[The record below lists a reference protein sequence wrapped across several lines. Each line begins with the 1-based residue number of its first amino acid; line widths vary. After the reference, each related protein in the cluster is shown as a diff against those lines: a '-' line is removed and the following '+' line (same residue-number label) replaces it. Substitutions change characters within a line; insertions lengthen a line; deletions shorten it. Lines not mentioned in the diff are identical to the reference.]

1 MAQIGVEGATLTRF
15 HLWRLLRTI
24 PAVASRA
31 SRKTRGKG
39 RRAAA
44 AHALPSPISP
54 ESAASREQF
63 VAETRSYF
71 ALLTRPLLDL
81 RTPRTGGR
89 EFALKYSR
97 MVDAIMALLYQRAL
111 DEHGLAT
118 DEADIAVMA
127 LGGYGRSEMAPYSDV
142 DLFVTCGHKTP
153 LVEATAAA
161 FIRYMWDIG
170 FELGHAVESLI
181 EADEAVTRDMDMKT
195 SLIESRWVCGSKR
208 VARAFEKRVSL
219 LRRNDREEF
228 LRRKISDALA
238 RHDKFGHS
246 FQLIEPEVKMSPG
259 GLRDYQTL
267 VWLGSVGRLPHG
279 LMALRRK
286 GLLLPGERR
295 ELEEAYDFL
304 LRVRAEMHVNTKSKQ
319 DTLTVATQQEI
330 AKQLGYTAR
339 GDHLPVEE
347 FMREYYRH
355 TRIIYRITRDCIESL
370 DFGRQ
375 VGVLVGQGSIARHD
389 NRLSVPLRPKQL
401 TEQPLY
407 IFEKQKQ
414 TGQKL
419 DRGLR
424 RRLELAHAELT
435 GAPVLRRM
443 RRAFPPL
450 LDDDHNVARVVRSLH
465 ETRFLM
471 RIIPE
476 YDQLTCLKRY
486 DLYHHFTVDEH
497 SFKVL
502 EFLAELGSSE
512 AAQRDPT
519 APDAPATK
527 AGDSLVRLYSE
538 LPEKRALFLAALLHD
553 VGKIEGHDHAV
564 RGAVLSRTILER
576 MELSIE
582 EIEFVCFLV
591 ENHLLLSHFSQRR
604 DPSDI
609 GTITAF
615 CDRIRT
621 RQRLKYLT
629 LLTYAD
635 YRATSPLVWNEW
647 KRTLLW
653 ELYVRAYDFMARRE
667 KQPREVYQQHKE
679 RLLEAFAEGEERK
692 RALQHLDLLPGGYL
706 LTTSADLVRDHIRMI
721 AQLENEPIVVG
732 HRYSGTAHEITF
744 CTQDKPYRLSELC
757 GVLAIND
764 FTILNAFAFTR
775 KDGKVVDVF
784 ITEPVDRGDLMAP
797 EETLLRIERL
807 RNDLKDVFAGKLDL
821 DAATRRH
828 AQRWRRVTKAAIPHT
843 TQVKFENDTSDEY
856 TIIDVFAADRPGLL
870 YAITRTLSELGLS
883 IARAKIS
890 TEATKAIDSFY
901 VRDADGKKLTEGAK
915 LAEARDKLEDAI
927 SSWTAGK

>member
-1 MAQIGVEGATLTRF
+1 M
-15 HLWRLLRTI
+15 
-24 PAVASRA
+24 ASRTPRK
-31 SRKTRGKG
+31 SRSKG
-39 RRAAA
+39 RRATA

-54 ESAASREQF
+54 ETAASREQF
-63 VAETRSYF
+63 VAEARSYYS
-71 ALLTRPLLDL
+71 LLTRPLIDM
-81 RTPRTGGR
+81 RTAKTGGR
-89 EFALKYSR
+89 EFALKYTR
-97 MVDAIMALLYQRAL
+97 MVDTIMALLFQRAV
-111 DEHGLAT
+111 DEHGLAME
-118 DEADIAVMA
+118 DADIAVMA
-127 LGGYGRSEMAPYSDV
+127 LGGYGRSEMAPFSDV
-142 DLFVTCGHKTP
+142 DLFITCGRKSP
-153 LVEATAAA
+153 VIEAIAST
-161 FIRYMWDIG
+161 FIRYMWDLG

-208 VARAFEKRVSL
+208 VARAFEKRVGL
-219 LRRNDREEF
+219 LRRSDREEF

-238 RHDKFGHS
+238 RHDKYDRS
-246 FQLIEPEVKMSPG
+246 FQLIEPEVKLSPG

-295 ELEEAYDFL
+295 ELEDAYDFL
-304 LRVRAEMHVNTKSKQ
+304 LRVRAEMHLHMKSRQ
-319 DTLTVATQQEI
+319 DTLTVAVQQEV
-330 AKQLGYTAR
+330 AKPLGYTAR
-339 GDHLPVEE
+339 GDHLAVEF

-355 TRIIYRITRDCIESL
+355 TRTIYRITRDCIESL
-370 DFGRQ
+370 DSGRQ
-375 VGVLVGQGSIARHD
+375 VGVLVGQGTATRD
-389 NRLSVPLRPKQL
+389 ANRLNVPLRPKQL
-401 TEQPLY
+401 RDHPLY
-407 IFEKQKQ
+407 IFEKQKA

-424 RRLELAHAELT
+424 RRLELAQADLT
-435 GAPVLRRM
+435 GAAVLQRM
-443 RRAFPPL
+443 RREFPPL
-450 LDDDHNVARVVRSLH
+450 VDDDRNTVRVVRSLH

-502 EFLAELGSSE
+502 ENLAGLGNSNVAE
-512 AAQRDPT
+512 A
-519 APDAPATK
+519 APATP

-538 LPEKRALFLAALLHD
+538 LPEKRVLFLAALLHD

-564 RGAVLSRTILER
+564 RGAILSRTILER
-576 MELSIE
+576 MELPIDQ
-582 EIEFVCFLV
+582 IEFVCFLV
-591 ENHLLLSHFSQRR
+591 ENHLVMSHFSQRR
-604 DPSDI
+604 DPSDL

-679 RLLEAFAEGEERK
+679 RLLESFPAGDERA
-692 RALQHLDLLPGGYL
+692 RALEHLDLLPGGYL
-706 LTTSADLVRDHIRMI
+706 LTMTADLVRDHIDMI
-721 AQLENEPIVVG
+721 AQLANEPIVVG
-732 HRYSGTAHEITF
+732 HRYNGSAHEITF

-764 FTILNAFAFTR
+764 FTIMNAFAFTR

-784 ITEPVDRGDLMAP
+784 VTQPVDRGDLMTP
-797 EETLLRIERL
+797 DETLLRVERL
-807 RNDLKDVFAGKLDL
+807 RTDLKNVFSGKLDL
-821 DAATRRH
+821 DAATKRH
-828 AQRWRRVTKAAIPHT
+828 AQRWRRVTRTAIPYA

-856 TIIDVFAADRPGLL
+856 TIIDVFASDRPGLL
-870 YAITRTLSELGLS
+870 YTITRTLSELGLS

-901 VRDADGKKLTEGAK
+901 VRDANGKKLTEGAR
-915 LAEARDKLEDAI
+915 LAQAREKLEVAI
-927 SSWTAGK
+927 SGWMAGG

>member
-1 MAQIGVEGATLTRF
+1 VATR
-15 HLWRLLRTI
+15 
-24 PAVASRA
+24 S
-31 SRKTRGKG
+31 SRKPRGKN
-39 RRAAA
+39 RRATS
-44 AHALPSPISP
+44 AHALPSPLSP
-54 ESAASREQF
+54 ETAASREQF
-63 VAETRSYF
+63 VVEARSYF
-71 ALLTRPLLDL
+71 SLLTRPLIEM
-81 RTPRTGGR
+81 RTPKTGGR
-89 EFALKYSR
+89 DFALKYTR
-97 MVDAIMALLYQRAL
+97 MVDTIVALLFQRAV
-111 DEHGLAT
+111 DEHGLAL

-142 DLFVTCGHKTP
+142 DLFITCGHKTP
-153 LVEATAAA
+153 LIEAIAAA

-181 EADEAVTRDMDMKT
+181 EADEAITRDMDMKT

-208 VARAFEKRVSL
+208 VARAFEKRVGL

-228 LRRKISDALA
+228 LRRKISDALS
-238 RHDKFGHS
+238 RHDKFGRS

-279 LMALRRK
+279 LVALRRK

-295 ELEEAYDFL
+295 ELEEAYDYL
-304 LRVRAEMHVNTKSKQ
+304 LRVRAEMHINTKSKQ
-319 DTLTVATQQEI
+319 DALTVAVQQEI
-330 AKQLGYTAR
+330 AKNLGHVAR
-339 GDHLPVEE
+339 GDHLPVEN
-347 FMREYYRH
+347 FMREYYKH
-355 TRIIYRITRDCIESL
+355 TRTIYRITRDCIESM
-370 DFGRQ
+370 DFGRH
-375 VGVLVGQGSIARHD
+375 VGVLLGQGKVMRRD
-389 NRLSVPLRPKQL
+389 NRLSVPLRPKML
-401 TEQPLY
+401 RERPLY
-407 IFEKQKQ
+407 VFEKQKE

-424 RRLELAHAELT
+424 RRLELAQQELH
-435 GAPVLRRM
+435 GAQVLHRM
-443 RRAFPPL
+443 RKEFPPL
-450 LDDDHNVARVVRSLH
+450 LDDDRNVVRVVRSLH
-465 ETRFLM
+465 ETCFLM

-502 EFLAELGSSE
+502 ENLAELGNPEVTS
-512 AAQRDPT
+512 RDPM

-538 LPEKRALFLAALLHD
+538 LPEKRVLFLAALLHD

-564 RGAVLSRTILER
+564 RGAILSRTILER
-576 MELSIE
+576 MDLPIE
-582 EIEFVCFLV
+582 EIELVCFLV
-591 ENHLLLSHFSQRR
+591 ENHLVMSHFSQRR
-604 DPSDI
+604 DPSDL

-667 KQPREVYQQHKE
+667 KQPREVYEQHKE
-679 RLLEAFAEGEERK
+679 RLLEAFAEGHERTQ
-692 RALQHLDLLPGGYL
+692 ALEHLDLLPGGYL
-706 LTTSADLVRDHIRMI
+706 LTMSADLVREHIQMI
-721 AQLENEPIVVG
+721 AQLDHQPIVVG
-732 HRYSGTAHEITF
+732 HRYSGAAHEITF

-784 ITEPVDRGDLMAP
+784 VTEPVDRGDLMTP
-797 EETLLRIERL
+797 EETLLRIEHL
-807 RNDLKDVFAGKLDL
+807 RSDLKNVFAGKMDL

-828 AQRWRRVTKAAIPHT
+828 AQRWRRVTRAAIPYQ

-856 TIIDVFAADRPGLL
+856 TIIDVFASDRPGLL
-870 YAITRTLSELGLS
+870 YAITRTLSQLGLS
-883 IARAKIS
+883 IARAKVS

-901 VRDADGKKLTEGAK
+901 VRGADGKKLYEGPK
-915 LAEARDKLEDAI
+915 LSEARDKLEDAI
-927 SSWTAGK
+927 SAWTAGK

>member
-1 MAQIGVEGATLTRF
+1 VLPFIATPVYNHPVATRA
-15 HLWRLLRTI
+15 T
-24 PAVASRA
+24 
-31 SRKTRGKG
+31 RKPRGKN
-39 RRAAA
+39 RRATS

-54 ESAASREQF
+54 ETAASREQF
-63 VAETRSYF
+63 VAEARSYF
-71 ALLTRPLLDL
+71 SLLTRPLIDM
-81 RTPRTGGR
+81 RTPKTGGR
-89 EFALKYSR
+89 EFALRYTR
-97 MVDAIMALLYQRAL
+97 MVDTIMALLFQRAV
-111 DEHGLAT
+111 DEHGIAME
-118 DEADIAVMA
+118 DADIAVTA

-142 DLFVTCGHKTP
+142 DLFITCGHKTP
-153 LVEATAAA
+153 VIEAIAST

-181 EADEAVTRDMDMKT
+181 EADEAITRDMDMKT

-208 VARAFEKRVSL
+208 VARAFEKRVGL

-238 RHDKFGHS
+238 RHDKFGRS

-259 GLRDYQTL
+259 GLRDCQTL

-279 LMALRRK
+279 LVALRRK

-304 LRVRAEMHVNTKSKQ
+304 LRVRTEMHLNTKSKQ
-319 DTLTVATQQEI
+319 DTLTVATQQDV
-330 AKQLGYTAR
+330 AKPLGYSNR
-339 GDHLPVEE
+339 GDHLAVEF

-355 TRIIYRITRDCIESL
+355 TRTIYRITRDCIEAL
-370 DFGRQ
+370 DFGKQ
-375 VGVLVGQGSIARHD
+375 VGVLMGKGPVVRD
-389 NRLSVPLRPKQL
+389 TNRLSVPLRPALLHKH
-401 TEQPLY
+401 PLY
-407 IFEKQKQ
+407 VFEKQKE

-419 DRGLR
+419 DRSLR
-424 RRLELAHAELT
+424 RRLELAQADLT
-435 GAPVLRRM
+435 GAPVLQRM
-443 RRAFPPL
+443 RRDFPPL
-450 LDDDHNVARVVRSLH
+450 LDDDRNVALIVRSLH

-476 YDQLTCLKRY
+476 YDGLTCLKRY

-502 EFLAELGSSE
+502 EYLAELGSPD
-512 AAQRDPT
+512 ATRRDPT
-519 APDAPATK
+519 SPDAPATK

-538 LPEKRALFLAALLHD
+538 LPEKRVLFLSALLHD

-564 RGAVLSRTILER
+564 RGAVLSRSILER
-576 MELSIE
+576 MDIPVE

-591 ENHLLLSHFSQRR
+591 ENHLVMSHFSQRR
-604 DPSDI
+604 DPSDL

-615 CDRIRT
+615 CDRVRT
-621 RQRLKYLT
+621 RQRLKYLC

-667 KQPREVYQQHKE
+667 KQPREVYEQHKE
-679 RLLEAFAEGEERK
+679 RLLDAFPAGEERT
-692 RALQHLDLLPGGYL
+692 RALEHLDLLPGGYL
-706 LTTSADLVRDHIRMI
+706 LTMSADLVRDHIRMI
-721 AQLENEPIVVG
+721 AQLDGEPVVVG
-732 HRYSGTAHEITF
+732 HRYSGAAHEITF
-744 CTQDKPYRLSELC
+744 CTQDKPFRLSELC

-784 ITEPVDRGDLMAP
+784 VTEPVDRGDLMAP

-807 RNDLKDVFAGKLDL
+807 RTDLKAVFAGTLDL
-821 DAATRRH
+821 DAATKRH
-828 AQRWRRVTKAAIPHT
+828 AQRWRRVTKAAIPYQ

-856 TIIDVFAADRPGLL
+856 TIIDVFASDRPGLL
-870 YAITRTLSELGLS
+870 YTITRTLSELGLS

-901 VRDADGKKLTEGAK
+901 VRDTEGKKITSAERLT
-915 LAEARDKLEDAI
+915 EARDRLEGAI
-927 SSWTAGK
+927 SAWVAGK

>member
-1 MAQIGVEGATLTRF
+1 MATR
-15 HLWRLLRTI
+15 
-24 PAVASRA
+24 S
-31 SRKTRGKG
+31 SRKPRGKN
-39 RRAAA
+39 RRATS
-44 AHALPSPISP
+44 AHALPSPLSP
-54 ESAASREQF
+54 ETAASREQF
-63 VAETRSYF
+63 VVEARSYF
-71 ALLTRPLLDL
+71 SLLTRPLIDM
-81 RTPRTGGR
+81 RTPKTGGR
-89 EFALKYSR
+89 DFALKYTR
-97 MVDAIMALLYQRAL
+97 MVDTIVALLFQRAV
-111 DEHGLAT
+111 DEHGLAL

-142 DLFVTCGHKTP
+142 DLFITCGHKTP
-153 LVEATAAA
+153 LIEAIAAA

-181 EADEAVTRDMDMKT
+181 EADEAITRDMDMKT

-208 VARAFEKRVSL
+208 VARAFEKRVGL

-228 LRRKISDALA
+228 LRRKISDALS
-238 RHDKFGHS
+238 RHDKFGRS

-279 LMALRRK
+279 LVALRRK

-295 ELEEAYDFL
+295 ELEEAYDYL
-304 LRVRAEMHVNTKSKQ
+304 LRVRAEMHINTKSKQ
-319 DTLTVATQQEI
+319 DALTVAVQQEI
-330 AKQLGYTAR
+330 AKNLGHVAR
-339 GDHLPVEE
+339 GDHLPVEN
-347 FMREYYRH
+347 FMREYYKH
-355 TRIIYRITRDCIESL
+355 TRTIYRITRDCIESM
-370 DFGRQ
+370 DFGRH
-375 VGVLVGQGSIARHD
+375 VGVLLGQGKVMRRD
-389 NRLSVPLRPKQL
+389 NRLSVPLRPKML
-401 TEQPLY
+401 RERPLY
-407 IFEKQKQ
+407 VFEKQKE

-424 RRLELAHAELT
+424 RRLELAQQELH
-435 GAPVLRRM
+435 GAQVLHRM
-443 RRAFPPL
+443 RKEFPPL
-450 LDDDHNVARVVRSLH
+450 LDDDRNVVRVVRSLH
-465 ETRFLM
+465 ETCFLM

-502 EFLAELGSSE
+502 ENLAELGNPEVTS
-512 AAQRDPT
+512 RDPM

-538 LPEKRALFLAALLHD
+538 LPEKRVLFLAALLHD

-564 RGAVLSRTILER
+564 RGAILSRTILER
-576 MELSIE
+576 MDLPIE
-582 EIEFVCFLV
+582 EIELVCFLV
-591 ENHLLLSHFSQRR
+591 ENHLVLSHFSQRR
-604 DPSDI
+604 DPSDL

-667 KQPREVYQQHKE
+667 KQPREVYEQHKE
-679 RLLEAFAEGEERK
+679 RLLEAFAEGHERTQ
-692 RALQHLDLLPGGYL
+692 ALEHLDLLPGGYL
-706 LTTSADLVRDHIRMI
+706 LTMSADLVREHIQMI
-721 AQLENEPIVVG
+721 AQLDHQPIVVG
-732 HRYSGTAHEITF
+732 HRYSGAAHEITF

-784 ITEPVDRGDLMAP
+784 VTEPVDRGDLMTP
-797 EETLLRIERL
+797 EETLLRIEHL
-807 RNDLKDVFAGKLDL
+807 RSDLKNVFAGKMDL

-828 AQRWRRVTKAAIPHT
+828 AQRWRRVTRAAIPYQ

-856 TIIDVFAADRPGLL
+856 TIIDVFASDRPGLL
-870 YAITRTLSELGLS
+870 YAITRTLSQLGLS
-883 IARAKIS
+883 IARAKVS

-901 VRDADGKKLTEGAK
+901 VRGADGKKLYEGPK
-915 LAEARDKLEDAI
+915 LSEARDKLEDAI
-927 SSWTAGK
+927 SAWTAGK

>member
-1 MAQIGVEGATLTRF
+1 
-15 HLWRLLRTI
+15 
-24 PAVASRA
+24 VASRS
-31 SRKTRGKG
+31 SRKSQGKG
-39 RRAAA
+39 RRATA

-54 ESAASREQF
+54 ETAASREQF
-63 VAETRSYF
+63 VVEARSYF
-71 ALLTRPLLDL
+71 SLITRPLIEM

-89 EFALKYSR
+89 EFALKYTR
-97 MVDAIMALLYQRAL
+97 MVDTIVALLFQRAV
-111 DEHGLAT
+111 DEHGLAL

-127 LGGYGRSEMAPYSDV
+127 LGGYGRSEMAPFSDV
-142 DLFVTCGHKTP
+142 DLFITCGHKTP
-153 LVEATAAA
+153 LIEAIAST
-161 FIRYMWDIG
+161 FIRYMWDTG

-181 EADEAVTRDMDMKT
+181 EADEAITRDMDMKT

-208 VARAFEKRVSL
+208 VARAFEKRVGL
-219 LRRNDREEF
+219 LRRSDREEF

-238 RHDKFGHS
+238 RHDKFGRS

-279 LMALRRK
+279 LVALRRK

-295 ELEEAYDFL
+295 ELEEAYDYL
-304 LRVRAEMHVNTKSKQ
+304 LRVRAEMHVNTRSKQ
-319 DTLTVATQQEI
+319 DALTVAVQQEI
-330 AKQLGYTAR
+330 AKSLGYTAR
-339 GDHLPVEE
+339 GDHLPVEN
-347 FMREYYRH
+347 FMREYYKH
-355 TRIIYRITRDCIESL
+355 TRTIYRITRDCIESM

-375 VGVLVGQGSIARHD
+375 VGVLLGQGKVMRRD
-389 NRLSVPLRPKQL
+389 NRLSVPLRPKML
-401 TEQPLY
+401 RERPLY
-407 IFEKQKQ
+407 VFEKQKE

-424 RRLELAHAELT
+424 RRLELAQQELT
-435 GAPVLRRM
+435 GASVLHRM
-443 RRAFPPL
+443 RREFPPL
-450 LDDDHNVARVVRSLH
+450 LDDDRNVVRVVRSLH
-465 ETRFLM
+465 ETSFLM

-502 EFLAELGSSE
+502 ENLAELGNPEVTS
-512 AAQRDPT
+512 RDPM

-538 LPEKRALFLAALLHD
+538 LPEKRVLFLAALLHD

-564 RGAVLSRTILER
+564 RGAILSRTILER
-576 MELSIE
+576 MDLPIE

-591 ENHLLLSHFSQRR
+591 ENHLVLSHFSQRR

-621 RQRLKYLT
+621 RERLKYLT

-679 RLLEAFAEGEERK
+679 RLLEAFTEGEERA
-692 RALQHLDLLPGGYL
+692 RALEHLDLLPGGYL
-706 LTTSADLVRDHIRMI
+706 LTMNADLVREHIQMI
-721 AQLENEPIVVG
+721 AQLDHESIVVG
-732 HRYSGTAHEITF
+732 HRYSGAAHEITF

-784 ITEPVDRGDLMAP
+784 VTAPVDRGDLMAP
-797 EETLLRIERL
+797 EETLLRIEHL
-807 RNDLKDVFAGKLDL
+807 RSDLKDVFAGKLDL

-828 AQRWRRVTKAAIPHT
+828 AQRWRRVTKAAIPYQ

-856 TIIDVFAADRPGLL
+856 TIIDVFASDRPGLL

-901 VRDADGKKLTEGAK
+901 VRGADNKKLDEGPK
-915 LAEARDKLEDAI
+915 LSEARDKLEGAI
-927 SSWTAGK
+927 SDWTAGK